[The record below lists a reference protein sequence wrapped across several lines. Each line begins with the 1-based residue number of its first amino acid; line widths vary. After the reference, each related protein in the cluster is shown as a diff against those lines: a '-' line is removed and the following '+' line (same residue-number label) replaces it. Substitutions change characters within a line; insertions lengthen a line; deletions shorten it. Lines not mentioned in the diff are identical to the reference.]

1 MLRSPNRV
9 VAVLAGASFLAIGV
23 AGFFAADGLL
33 FGVFGASAVLSILHL
48 AFGLALV
55 IAGIAGVRAA
65 RVVNAAVGAV
75 CLVIGY
81 TGLFVVG
88 GEYNVLGL
96 NGAANVL
103 HFGSAAFLLAVG
115 LGADRR
121 VKTA

>member
-9 VAVLAGASFLAIGV
+9 VAVLAGAGFLAIGV
-23 AGFFAADGLL
+23 DGFFAADGLL
-33 FGVFGASAVLSILHL
+33 FGVFVASAVLSILHL

-55 IAGIAGVRAA
+55 NAGIAGVRAA
-65 RVVNAAVGAV
+65 RIVNASVGAV
-75 CLVIGY
+75 CLVVGY